1 METDRMQGEARKKV
15 AVRESLKRG
24 DRAGSMQQIATSVKG
39 ERLKDMLVIAEESG
53 LLRGTRTKVVRGR
66 MPEALVNKAKA
77 RTGIKSD
84 TDLLEVALANLAVAD
99 DYPEWLLS
107 RKGTINQDIDLEF

>member
-1 METDRMQGEARKKV
+1 MQSELRKKAV
-15 AVRESLKRG
+15 AKESPKHRT
-24 DRAGSMQQIATSVKG
+24 AGSLRHTGQALKG
-39 ERLKDMLVIAEESG
+39 EKLKDVLIIAEKSG
-53 LLRGTRTKVVRGR
+53 LFRGARTKVVRGR

-99 DYPEWLLS
+99 DYPEWLFS
-107 RKGTINQDIDLEF
+107 RRGTITPDIDLEF